1 MITSVLDPGA
11 RRRPHRSHNRFR
23 SCLAAGLLGTAAAA
37 ASATGGYAANF
48 DCVMNPFLTVKVG
61 SPVTSVLSVVRVDRG
76 DMVKKG
82 EPLAN
87 IEASVEQAAVAT
99 NEARA
104 ASIAEIESK
113 KAVLELKNSELK
125 RKLDLQSRGV
135 GYGSVRDA
143 EMAQADANVAKQD
156 VALAELTHQ
165 LAQLELDRAR
175 AQLEQ
180 RTIRAPFDGIVTE
193 RALGPGEFVRMDANI
208 VTLARIDPLN
218 VEAYLPV
225 RYYGSLKVGD
235 VGVVHPDEPVG
246 GEYEAKVSIVDQVFD
261 AASGTFG
268 VRLTLPNPGNR
279 LPGGQRCHVTF
290 NFPEQ
295 APPKFEALTRPGV
308 SRSVNVDP
316 PARKTD

>member
-1 MITSVLDPGA
+1 MIPSVLGPRST
-11 RRRPHRSHNRFR
+11 RRLHRSHHSFRNR
-23 SCLAAGLLGTAAAA
+23 LAAGLLGTVAAGF
-37 ASATGGYAANF
+37 ATSGHAANF

-61 SPVTSVLSVVRVDRG
+61 SPVTSVLSAVKVDRG
-76 DMVKKG
+76 DLVKKD
-82 EPLAN
+82 EPLAL
-87 IEASVEQAAVAT
+87 IESTVEQAEVAT

-104 ASIAEIESK
+104 ASTAEIESK
-113 KAVLELKNSELK
+113 KAVLEQKNGVLK
-125 RKLDLQSRGV
+125 RKLELQTRNV
-135 GYGSVRDA
+135 GSAQDVDT
-143 EMAQADANVAKQD
+143 AQAEYNVAKQD
-156 VALAELTHQ
+156 VALAELQHRM
-165 LAQLELDRAR
+165 AQLEVDRAR
-175 AQLEQ
+175 AKLEQ
-180 RTIRAPFDGIVTE
+180 RTIRAPFDGVINE

-225 RYYGSLKVGD
+225 RYYGSVKVGD

-268 VRLTLPNPGNR
+268 VRLTLANPGNR
-279 LPGGQRCHVTF
+279 LPGGQRCHVMF

-295 APPKFEALTRPGV
+295 APPRFEALTRPGV

-316 PARKTD
+316 PARKAE